1 MRKSGWRLALSAALF
16 AGWIGYLAYLS
27 ATTTHPIVLSRPQF
41 LAADFYVVAEV
52 PADPA
57 APDEPASVVT
67 VKQVVWS
74 ARSEDSK
81 LTAIE
86 VLNLNAKHG
95 WEGAGEYIMP
105 LSRTKDAKRFRV
117 TSIPRTPGFGGDV
130 GRIYQATPTT
140 LRQLELL
147 NEEYHA
153 EK

>member
-105 LSRTKDAKRFRV
+105 LCDLHSTNSGFRRRRWPHL
-117 TSIPRTPGFGGDV
+117 SGNSDD
-130 GRIYQATPTT
+130 TT
-140 LRQLELL
+140 AAGAVE
-147 NEEYHA
+147 
-153 EK
+153 